1 MRQRLAPGF
10 RFHPTD
16 VELVLYYLKKKILGK
31 KLLSEAIAEVNIY
44 KYSPWDLP
52 DKSCLKTKDLE
63 WFFFCPREKK
73 YASGAR
79 VKRATENGFWKTTG
93 KGRTIS
99 CNEKTVGAVN
109 TLIFHLGHAPQGKRT
124 DWVIHEYKIIDNEL
138 AEAGIQDN
146 YVVCKVFKKKGL
158 GPKNGAQYGAPFN
171 EPDWADDDDDVAE
184 NHAIPQAGEAPSQT
198 AWMQNEEQSLP
209 LGSGLLDSGNGPLL
223 MLEEGPSS
231 SVVAPTSI
239 VAAGETNDEIDSM
252 LAYFVDE
259 DMLLPDGNGF
269 NQDDLSGNGNNIL
282 LPCSGGFDI
291 YNDLHDLDGWSKINE
306 GRFDFTGSQN
316 VDYPLNMLPI
326 DNSTY
331 IELDDLRR
339 PLDCSN
345 GVTGAHFSSSGLG
358 SASYGHEN
366 IHLLSSRTG
375 FAGIE
380 DQHLS
385 FANELSVLPNT
396 SEGDISFDVLQMVD
410 NPFYLA
416 TNDSHNSDFSLG
428 QLGNPGCSAP
438 NTERGL
444 HLEYHYSK
452 FMERI
457 PAHLPTAAKIL
468 ALSSRGGSSIH
479 IKAEVTHRAGECT
492 NEALAVMMG
501 GSSSCWFFCKLHLC
515 AVEGLLEFAS
525 DLIIVCCL
533 NDTLSLTYYYHYHLN
548 KNLAYTPPKPK
559 LVVLIWLYV
568 CYSTICIPFHI
579 GLCNSLA

>member
-1 MRQRLAPGF
+1 MRQRLGPGF

-16 VELVLYYLKKKILGK
+16 VELVLYYLKRKILGK
-31 KLLSEAIAEVNIY
+31 KLLCEPIAEVNIY

-79 VKRATENGFWKTTG
+79 VKRATKDGFWKTTG
-93 KGRTIS
+93 KGRPIS
-99 CNEKTVGAVN
+99 HNGRIVGAVN
-109 TLIFHLGHAPQGKRT
+109 TLIFHQGHAPHGRRT
-124 DWVIHEYKIIDNEL
+124 DWVMHEYKLIDNEL
-138 AEAGIQDN
+138 AAAGVQDN
-146 YVVCKVFKKKGL
+146 YVVCKVFEKNGP

-171 EPDWADDDDDVAE
+171 PADWTDDDDDVAE
-184 NHAIPQAGEAPSQT
+184 NHSIPQAAEAPSQT
-198 AWMQNEEQSLP
+198 AWMQNEEHSLP
-209 LGSGLLDSGNGPLL
+209 LGSGLLDSGNGPLP

-239 VAAGETNDEIDSM
+239 VAADETNDEIDSM
-252 LAYFVDE
+252 LACFVDE

-269 NQDDLSGNGNNIL
+269 NQDDLSGNGNNRL
-282 LPCSGGFDI
+282 LPCSGGLDI
-291 YNDLHDLDGWSKINE
+291 YNHLHDLDGWRKINE
-306 GRFDFTGSQN
+306 GRYDFSGSQN
-316 VDYPLNMLPI
+316 VDYPLYMLPV

-331 IELDDLRR
+331 IELDDLRL

-366 IHLLSSRTG
+366 IHQLNSITG
-375 FAGIE
+375 FAGIG

-396 SEGDISFDVLQMVD
+396 SGGDISLDVLQMVD
-410 NPFYLA
+410 NPFYQV
-416 TNDSHNSDFSLG
+416 TNDSHNSDFSFG
-428 QLGNPGCSAP
+428 QLGNPVCSPP

-444 HLEYHYSK
+444 HLEYHYSR

-457 PAHLPTAAKIL
+457 PAHLPTVAKIL
-468 ALSSRGGSSIH
+468 ALCSCGGSSIH

-501 GSSSCWFFCKLHLC
+501 GSSSCWFFCKLQLC
-515 AVEGLLEFAS
+515 ALESLLEFA
-525 DLIIVCCL
+525 
-533 NDTLSLTYYYHYHLN
+533 
-548 KNLAYTPPKPK
+548 
-559 LVVLIWLYV
+559 
-568 CYSTICIPFHI
+568 
-579 GLCNSLA
+579 